1 MSNVR
6 LYVNHKPVQ
15 LISSVVERNG
25 TRAIDTGEF
34 VISRKTKVEK
44 GDTFQYLQDVI
55 SPINL
60 VGLWNME
67 KTVRDES
74 GFDNDGDETTS
85 GKHEGSF
92 NKGADGYY
100 YKNSNSG
107 RCIKVAHDSHLDLSQ
122 QFDII
127 VLAKIGTYPYTNRGF
142 LWGKGDATNGIELK
156 AKDSASS
163 SAAFYLELT
172 VNVGGTTTTITG
184 SVDMN
189 YNNVDPMFDS
199 GNMNRYRYIRVKR
212 DENNLISLIVD
223 KTVAGTAT
231 VSGDISPNSS
241 AKPLY
246 LAGDKSGTN
255 ILEDSNYLALA
266 RFYSGAYLSDDQ
278 YDTLLSSRRPT
289 EVMKFGGT
297 VWKIDEKSTYTK
309 CYCKGLADKLHNIE
323 VNKSLLTGITWTTN
337 DTDIIKNEYFN
348 KRGYEILEDLF
359 KAYNLGIEFTTEN
372 TGNINET
379 YDHYHAIG
387 TLFSSVYLLTLNGGT
402 DESFHISPRGTL
414 LMEDDDN
421 DHTKI
426 LFKQG
431 AKSRIHNFG
440 YDDSNVI
447 TELTLISGNSIVD
460 GTKSLTAGS
469 FSTTLTSGEGYPQTS
484 NHIVGK
490 PLEISITDPNGL
502 VLIRK
507 GAGGDLW
514 DRVTGVA
521 GAGEFKL
528 VYHDP
533 ANTARSLIYLGT
545 SPFYNS
551 PAKYEIRWKYENKY
565 DTANYTKYY
574 TARGANYASL
584 GAYSKTLNIPQFMGQ
599 ESLSNLAIRMFAKLG
614 GVERRVTVTI
624 PTLVNHIRE
633 NYLVQLEDP
642 AHGVGTEGSPISL
655 SVKSMK
661 FYYPE
666 GKTII
671 NCGEHQLDSFD
682 LDKSFGE
689 AISSAKSVLINTP

>member
-15 LISSVVERNG
+15 LISSIVERNG

-55 SPINL
+55 SPRNL

-67 KTVRDES
+67 KTTRDES
-74 GFDNDGDETTS
+74 GFNNDGDETTA

-127 VLAKIGTYPYTNRGF
+127 TLAQIQSYPYTGRGF
-142 LWGKGDATNGIELK
+142 LWGKGDATNSIQLK

-163 SAAFYLELT
+163 TAPWYMELT
-172 VNVGGTTTTITG
+172 VIVGGTTTTITG
-184 SVDMN
+184 NKDMN
-189 YNNVDPMFDS
+189 TSNVDAMYTS
-199 GNMNRYRYIRVKR
+199 GNMNKYRWIRVKR
-212 DENNLISLIVD
+212 DENNLITLMVD
-223 KTVAGTAT
+223 DTIHGTAT
-231 VSGDISPNSS
+231 VVGDLSPNSS
-241 AKPLY
+241 GKPLY
-246 LAGDKSGTN
+246 LAGDRDGN
-255 ILEDSNYLALA
+255 NVFEDSNRFALT
-266 RFYSGAYLSDDQ
+266 RFYSGAYLTDDNWF
-278 YDTLLSSRRPT
+278 TLISSRRPT

-297 VWKIDEKSTYTK
+297 VWKIDEKPTYTK

-323 VNKSLLTGITWTTN
+323 INKELVTGLTWTTG
-337 DTDIIKNEYFN
+337 DDDIIKNEYFD
-348 KRGYEILEDLF
+348 KKGYEILEDLF
-359 KAYNLGIEFTTEN
+359 KAYNLGIEFTTAGS
-372 TGNINET
+372 GNINET

-387 TLFSSVYLLTLNGGT
+387 TLFSNVYLITLYGGT

-447 TELTLISGNSIVD
+447 TELTLISGNNIVD

-469 FSTTLTSGEGYPQTS
+469 FSTTLTSGEGYPQSS

-502 VLIRK
+502 ELIRK

-565 DTANYTKYY
+565 DTTKYY
-574 TARGANYASL
+574 TSRGTNYASL
-584 GAYSKTLNIPQFMGQ
+584 GAYSKTLNIPQFMGK
-599 ESLSNLAIRMFAKLG
+599 ESLTNLSTRMFAKLG
-614 GVERRVTVTI
+614 GIERRVTITV

-633 NYLVQLEDP
+633 NYEVQIEDP
-642 AHGVGTEGSPISL
+642 SHGVGTEGSPISL
-655 SVKSMK
+655 SVKSMC

-689 AISSAKSVLINTP
+689 AISSAKSVLVNTP

>member
-1 MSNVR
+1 MNNVR
-6 LYVNHKPVQ
+6 LYVNHKPAQ
-15 LISSVVERNG
+15 LISSIVERNG

-55 SPINL
+55 SPKNL

-74 GFDNDGDETTS
+74 GFDNDGDETTA

-100 YKNSNSG
+100 YKNSNGG
-107 RCIKVAHDSHLDLSQ
+107 RCIKIAHDSHLDLSQ

-127 VLAKIGTYPYTNRGF
+127 VLAYGRTNPYTNRGF

-156 AKDSASS
+156 FKDSASS
-163 SAAFYLELT
+163 SDPFYLELT

-199 GNMNRYRYIRVKR
+199 GNMLNYRYIRVKR

-255 ILEDSNYLALA
+255 ILEDSNYLALV
-266 RFYSGAYLSDDQ
+266 RFYSGGYLSDDQ

-297 VWKIDEKSTYTK
+297 VWKIDEKPTYTK

-323 VNKSLLTGITWTTN
+323 VNKSLSFGINWTTG
-337 DTDIIKNEYFN
+337 DDDIIKNEYFD
-348 KRGYEILEDLF
+348 KKGYEILEDLF
-359 KAYNLGIEFTTEN
+359 KAYDLGIEFTTESS
-372 TGNINET
+372 GNINET

-387 TLFSSVYLLTLNGGT
+387 TLFSNVYLLTLYGGT

-447 TELTLISGNSIVD
+447 TELTLISGNNIVD
-460 GTKSLTAGS
+460 GSKSLTAGS
-469 FSTTLTSGEGYPQTS
+469 FSSTLTTGEGYPQTS
-484 NHIVGK
+484 NQITGK
-490 PLEISITDPNGL
+490 PIEITITDPNGVEL
-502 VLIRK
+502 VRK
-507 GAGGDLW
+507 GADQDIW
-514 DRVTGVA
+514 ERVTGAA
-521 GAGEFKL
+521 GSGEFKL

-533 ANTARSLIYLGT
+533 SSTTRSIIYLGDT
-545 SPFYNS
+545 PFYNS
-551 PAKYEIRWKYENKY
+551 PNNYEIRWKYENKY
-565 DTANYTKYY
+565 DTTKYY
-574 TARGANYASL
+574 TTRGANYASL

-599 ESLSNLAIRMFAKLG
+599 ESLSNLAVRMFAKLG
-614 GVERRVTVTI
+614 DVERRVTVTV

-689 AISSAKSVLINTP
+689 AISGAKSVLIKTP

>member
-6 LYVNHKPVQ
+6 LYINHKPAQ

-34 VISRKTKVEK
+34 VISRKTKVDK

-55 SPINL
+55 SPRNL

-67 KTVRDES
+67 KTTRDES

-100 YKNSNSG
+100 YKNSNGG

-127 VLAKIGTYPYTNRGF
+127 VLAYGRTYPYTNRGF

-156 AKDSASS
+156 FKDSASS
-163 SAAFYLELT
+163 SDPFYLELT

-189 YNNVDPMFDS
+189 YSNVDPMFDS
-199 GNMNRYRYIRVKR
+199 GNMNRWRYIRVKR

-289 EVMKFGGT
+289 EVMKFGGN

-323 VNKSLLTGITWTTN
+323 INKTTFGIFANWTTG
-337 DTDIIKNEYFN
+337 DSDIIENEYFD
-348 KRGYEILEDLF
+348 KKGYEILEDLF
-359 KAYNLGIEFTTEN
+359 KVYDLGIEFTTEN
-372 TGNINET
+372 SGNINET
-379 YDHYHAIG
+379 YDHYHAVG
-387 TLFSSVYLLTLNGGT
+387 TLFSNVYLLTLYGGT

-440 YDDSNVI
+440 YDDSNLI
-447 TELTLISGNSIVD
+447 TELKLMSGSNMQNAK
-460 GTKSLTAGS
+460 KSLTAGS
-469 FSTTLTSGEGYPQTS
+469 FDTTVTTGEGYAQNS
-484 NHIVGK
+484 NFIYGK
-490 PLEISITDPNGL
+490 PFQIEITDPNGV
-502 VLIRK
+502 VLERMDETTK
-507 GAGGDLW
+507 LPWQRNVGA
-514 DRVTGVA
+514 A
-521 GAGEFKL
+521 GSGQYKL
-528 VYHDP
+528 DYH
-533 ANTARSLIYLGT
+533 TKIIYLGDT
-545 SPFYNS
+545 PFYNS
-551 PAKYEIRWKYENKY
+551 PNYYEIKYVYENKY
-565 DTANYTKYY
+565 DDKKLWV
-574 TARGANYASL
+574 ARGSNYSTL
-584 GAYSKTLNIPQFMGQ
+584 GIYSKTLNIPQFMGQ
-599 ESLSNLAIRMFAKLG
+599 ESLNNLAIRMFAKLG
-614 GVERRVTVTI
+614 DVERRVTVTV

-633 NYLVQLEDP
+633 NYEVDLEDP

-689 AISSAKSVLINTP
+689 AIASSKATLIKTP